1 MSTIKSNI
9 FHSFGLALQEALDRS
24 GVTPAWLSREIGK
37 DKGQISKYIN
47 GKSTPKR
54 ITQLELLR
62 PLPFTITKD
71 GKNWILEEAPSN
83 SVNEG
88 QIPYSSA
95 SEKEISLEIGDFF
108 TDIKKIENLYNETL
122 KNSNLSEEEKTLQV
136 ALIEK
141 EVLALIKS
149 KLGKAK

>member
-1 MSTIKSNI
+1 MSTSKSNI

-24 GVTPAWLSREIGK
+24 GVTPAWLSREVGK

-54 ITQLELLR
+54 ITQFELLE

-71 GKNWILEEAPSN
+71 GKNWILEEIS
-83 SVNEG
+83 SDTVNE
-88 QIPYSSA
+88 IRVPYTS
-95 SEKEISLEIGDFF
+95 KGYGEISIPLKDFF
-108 TDIKKIENLYNETL
+108 DDIKKVEKLYNEAMRN
-122 KNSNLSEEEKTLQV
+122 KNLSEDEKKLQI

-141 EVLALIKS
+141 EIYALIKS
-149 KLGKAK
+149 KLGREA